1 MCDIYKKQDA
11 VQVMYENAQIFLIHL
26 FALQV
31 SARMMTGSLLATME
45 NIALLRNLLV
55 MDMHSVKINQV

>member
-1 MCDIYKKQDA
+1 
-11 VQVMYENAQIFLIHL
+11 MYENAQIFLIHL

-31 SARMMTGSLLATME
+31 NARMMTGSLLATME